1 MRNLKVL
8 GAPSLYVQG
17 PGALG
22 ELGALIAAHLVP
34 DPPRRVLLVTD
45 ALMAAPLGRRIAP
58 LLEAQGL
65 AFSALSFEG
74 EVTQTTA
81 ARLAGAARDLA
92 PDLVLA
98 AGGGKGVDMGKAVA
112 HALGRRLVTL
122 PTAASQD
129 GATSRVFVL
138 YDDDHRLLR
147 VDRLA
152 RNPEIVLVDTEI
164 LAGAPAALLV
174 SGIGDALV
182 KRFEAAQCVGADGPN
197 MFGARATLAAHALAE
212 LCDRV
217 LRAHAVDALAAAEAK
232 APDAAFEKVVEACFL
247 LAGLGFEGAGLSIA
261 HAMTRGLTAVPETAS
276 ALHGC
281 QVAYALLVQFLLER
295 RSKDFMHEQFSFYRK
310 VGLPICLKDFGVA
323 APRAEMVQTIARL
336 THAAPH
342 ARNFERA
349 IAADDIADAM
359 ERLEGLSAIAPARA
373 A

>member
-1 MRNLKVL
+1 MRHLKVF

-17 PGALG
+17 PGALAT
-22 ELGALIAAHLVP
+22 LSDLLATHLSP
-34 DPPRRVLLVTD
+34 PPRRVLLVSD
-45 ALMAAPLGRRIAP
+45 ALMAGPLQQRIAP
-58 LLEAQGL
+58 LLEPKGL
-65 AFSALSFEG
+65 AFSVLGFQGA
-74 EVTQTTA
+74 VTQATA
-81 ARLAGAARDLA
+81 RRLAGEARGFA

-112 HALGRRLVTL
+112 HALGVRLATL

-138 YDDDHRLLR
+138 YGDDHRLLR
-147 VDRLA
+147 AERLA
-152 RNPEIVLVDTEI
+152 RNPEIVLVDTQI
-164 LAGAPAALLV
+164 LAEAPAELLV

-197 MFGARATLAAHALAE
+197 MFGARATLAAPALAE

-217 LRAHAVDALAAAEAK
+217 LRAHAVDALAAARAK
-232 APDAAFEKVVEACFL
+232 APDEAFEKVVEACFL

-295 RSKDFMHEQFSFYRK
+295 RSKDFMREQFAFYRK
-310 VGLPICLKDFGVA
+310 VGLPICLKDFGIA
-323 APRAEMVQTIARL
+323 PPRAETLAAIASL
-336 THAAPH
+336 TLAAPH

-349 IAADDIADAM
+349 LESDDIVDAM
-359 ERLEGLSAIAPARA
+359 ERLEGLSALAPARA